1 MKPEKVTGVDPHTGE
16 AERERVQAFLRQRLG
31 DKIDDP
37 EVASALA
44 HGEGSAGILASLEAD
59 PAAILAAWLFGLP
72 KLCPLPL
79 IEREFGDDVARI
91 VENMRKLRRLREIS
105 LTSGAPGSDGAR
117 SDRSAQ
123 ARLETLRRM
132 LLAMSVDVRVVL
144 LRLASRLQTLRRH
157 AASGTKPPVA
167 TSLETLEVLAPL
179 ANRLGIGALKWQLED
194 LAFRFLDSDR
204 YRSLAGSMKRTRV
217 QRERLVAAAMAQLRE
232 ALSKEQITA
241 TVFGRSKHLYSLASK
256 MNKKALSVDQVH
268 DLHAMR
274 VIVKD
279 IPTCYRVL
287 DVVHDQWSALID
299 QYSDYI
305 SAPKGNGYQSL
316 HTIVQNED
324 GVVLEVQIRTESMD
338 EAAEYGRSAHWQY
351 KEGSAASSGAG
362 GGFEQRVAW
371 LRQLLVWQREIG
383 QALGA
388 STVSGQPDS
397 TVYALTP
404 QGRVIA
410 LPTGATPI
418 DFAYHLHTEL
428 GHRCRGAKVNGSMV
442 PLTRVL
448 QTGDTVEV
456 IAAKG
461 QGSADAGPSR
471 DWLNPN
477 QTYLASHRARGKVRQ
492 WFAAREAAREQQQG
506 RAVVER
512 AIQREGAGSISLE
525 RLAEHL
531 GCETLSH
538 LCTQVFK
545 GEIGPRA
552 IEHALRDLLHHPS
565 AGGLEPGSGEKGI
578 PQSTHVG
585 GLTGVAGAVSKSARV
600 QGAGVLIEGVGSLLT
615 QLAKC
620 CRPVPPDEIAGFITR
635 GKGVTVHREHC
646 HVFQEVLKQSPERT
660 VAAAWSAGE
669 GLTLAER
676 QSGNSPEGR
685 YPVDLEITGGA
696 APNLMQ
702 RVAEILAREQVP
714 LLRSESQQRGEHGL
728 LRITVALAS
737 AQGLPALLSRLQQAP
752 DVSSAKR
759 L

>member
-1 MKPEKVTGVDPHTGE
+1 MKPETVTGVDPHSGE
-16 AERERVQAFLRQRLG
+16 VERERVQAFLHQRLG
-31 DKIDDP
+31 GQVDDP
-37 EVASALA
+37 EVALALA
-44 HGEGSAGILASLEAD
+44 HGEGCAGILASLDAD
-59 PAAILAAWLFGLP
+59 PAAILAAWLFGLS
-72 KLCPLPL
+72 KLLPLPL
-79 IEREFGDDVARI
+79 IEREFGDEVARI

-105 LTSGAPGSDGAR
+105 LTSGSPGIDGAR

-157 AASGTKPPVA
+157 AASGTKPPLA

-194 LAFRFLDSDR
+194 LAFRFVDSDH
-204 YRSLAGSMKRTRV
+204 YRALAGSMKRTRV
-217 QRERLVAAAMAQLRE
+217 QREQLVAAAMTQLRE
-232 ALSKEQITA
+232 ALSKEQVTA

-256 MNKKALSVDQVH
+256 MRKKALSLDQVH

-279 IPTCYRVL
+279 IPTCYLAL
-287 DVVHDQWSALID
+287 DVVHDQWPALID
-299 QYSDYI
+299 QFSDYV

-324 GVVLEVQIRTESMD
+324 GVVFEVQIRTESMD

-351 KEGSAASSGAG
+351 KEGTAASNGAG

-410 LPTGATPI
+410 LPSGATPI

-456 IAAKG
+456 VAAKG

-477 QTYLASHRARGKVRQ
+477 QAYLVSHRARGKVRH

-506 RAVVER
+506 RALVER
-512 AIQREGAGSISLE
+512 AIQREGAGSVSLDKV
-525 RLAEHL
+525 AEYL
-531 GCETLSH
+531 GCESLSH

-545 GEIGPRA
+545 GELGPRA
-552 IEHALRDLLHHPS
+552 IEQALRDLLRS
-565 AGGLEPGSGEKGI
+565 TSGFEPGSAQKGN
-578 PQSTHVG
+578 PQTTHA
-585 GLTGVAGAVSKSARV
+585 GLPTSAPGTVSKSARV

-635 GKGVTVHREHC
+635 GKGVTIHREHC
-646 HVFQEVLKQSPERT
+646 HVFREVLKHSPERT

-669 GLTLAER
+669 GLTLLER
-676 QSGNSPEGR
+676 KGGHSPEDR

-714 LLRSESQQRGEHGL
+714 LLQSESQQRGEHGL